1 MTAPDA
7 HAIRAY
13 HAALNRHRAAALRQA
28 TYVKQLTD
36 SILDDLYRG
45 RDASSREARDALH
58 QAVFLLEALTAIE
71 TLTQDAEH
79 LLP

>member
-1 MTAPDA
+1 MTTPDA

-13 HAALNRHRAAALRQA
+13 HAALNRHRDAALRQA
-28 TYVKQLTD
+28 TYVKELAA
-36 SILDDLYRG
+36 SILDDLLRG

-58 QAVFLLEALTAIE
+58 QTAFLLEALIAIE

-79 LLP
+79 LIP